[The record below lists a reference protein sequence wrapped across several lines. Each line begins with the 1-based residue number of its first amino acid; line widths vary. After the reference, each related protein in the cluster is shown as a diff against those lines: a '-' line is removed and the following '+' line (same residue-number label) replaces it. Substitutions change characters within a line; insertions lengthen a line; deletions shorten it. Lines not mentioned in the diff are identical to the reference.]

1 VILVHESAVA
11 VRLLGEFGVAI
22 IKALHPN
29 AMNAIRIVFMLLV
42 SRGVSLRN
50 VGVTRVTGIV
60 KCPDSV
66 FVSCVF
72 DQAGILE

>member
-1 VILVHESAVA
+1 MILVHESAVA
-11 VRLLGEFGVAI
+11 VRLLGGFGVAI
-22 IKALHPN
+22 IEALHPN

-42 SRGVSLRN
+42 SRGVSLCN

-72 DQAGILE
+72 GQAGILE

>member
-1 VILVHESAVA
+1 MILVHESAVA

-22 IKALHPN
+22 IEALHPN
-29 AMNAIRIVFMLLV
+29 GRNAIRIVFMLLV
-42 SRGVSLRN
+42 SWGMSLCN

-66 FVSCVF
+66 FVTCVF